1 MTIREHPALGWW
13 MAFAGA
19 FGFSFK
25 AVLVKLAYRY
35 GVDAET
41 ILALRMGFALPFFL
55 LLGWA
60 AEQRAAHRLSVRQW
74 GILFVLGFLGY
85 YGSSYLDF
93 LGLRYISAGLE
104 RMILFCYPTLV
115 VLMSA
120 AFLGTR
126 LDRRTLASLVVCY
139 AGLALALVHD
149 LGQNPGSAHDVWLG
163 GGLVFASAVAYALYL
178 LGTGQVVAQIGASR
192 LSAWATT
199 FACLLVLGQFA
210 AMRPLPSLWQQPAPV
225 LWLGLAMALVST
237 VAPVWLVS
245 EAIRRLG
252 SGPVSMSAT
261 LGPVLTLLLSAWL
274 LDESLSL
281 TQLAGCGLVIA
292 GVVMMS
298 RRPRPVSAATAAGE
312 GG

>member
-1 MTIREHPALGWW
+1 MTTREHTALGLW

-25 AVLVKLAYRY
+25 AVLVKLAYRH

-60 AEQRAAHRLSVRQW
+60 AEKKATHRLTARQW
-74 GILFVLGFLGY
+74 GTLFVLGFLGY

-126 LDRRTLASLVVCY
+126 LDRRTVASLAVCY

-149 LGQNPGSAHDVWLG
+149 LGQNPGSVHDVLLG
-163 GGLVFASAVAYALYL
+163 GALVFGSAVAFALYL
-178 LGTGQVVAQIGASR
+178 LGTGQVVGKIGATR

-199 FACLLVLGQFA
+199 FACLLVLGQFVV
-210 AMRPLPSLWQQPAPV
+210 MRPLPSLWQQPAPV

-237 VAPVWLVS
+237 VAPVWLAS

-252 SGPVSMSAT
+252 PGPVSMIST
-261 LGPVLTLLLSAWL
+261 LGPVLTLLLGAWL
-274 LDESLSL
+274 LDEPL
-281 TQLAGCGLVIA
+281 TFAQLAGCGLVIG

-298 RRPRPVSAATAAGE
+298 RRPRPAATAAAE
-312 GG
+312 G